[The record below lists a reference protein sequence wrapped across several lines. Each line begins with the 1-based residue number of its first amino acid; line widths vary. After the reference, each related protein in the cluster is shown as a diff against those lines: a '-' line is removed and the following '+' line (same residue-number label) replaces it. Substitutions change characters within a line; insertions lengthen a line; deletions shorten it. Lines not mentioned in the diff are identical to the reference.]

1 MDLFES
7 ASEAPRMDDPLADRM
22 RPTQVSEI
30 VGQQHILGPGK
41 LLRRL
46 LENDRVPSLI
56 LWGPPGTGK
65 TTIAQLVARTTQAH
79 FEALSA
85 VLSGVADL
93 RKVLAEAKRRRGY
106 HGERTILFV
115 DEIHRWS
122 KSQQDALLDAV
133 EKGVVTLVGATT
145 ENPSFE
151 LNAAL
156 LSRCRVFVLESL
168 EQSDIVAVLRRAI
181 GDHERGLGRENLE
194 IADEALEIIARG
206 SFGDARRA
214 LSALEVAAKDA
225 LTSTGK
231 LTVEQ
236 AEEALQ
242 HKALLYDK
250 AGDAH
255 YGVVSAFIKSM
266 RGSDPD
272 AAAYYLVRMLES
284 GEDPRFV
291 LRRMVIFASEDVGN
305 ADPQALSVAV
315 NALQA
320 FEFVGL
326 PEGVL
331 PLTQCAVYLATAPKS
346 NSALTTYSAAR
357 REVRQ
362 SGPLPVPKK
371 LLNATT
377 GLQKQIGHGEKYR
390 YPHDLGGLVPG
401 ETYLPEPLV
410 GRRFYE
416 PSNQGHEAV
425 IQSRL
430 QAQVQKSDARDRT
443 TDLRPDSAAHPH
455 RSPKD

>member
-1 MDLFES
+1 MDLFEAAAVS
-7 ASEAPRMDDPLADRM
+7 PRPDDPLADRM
-22 RPTQVSEI
+22 RPGTLDEVL
-30 VGQQHILGPGK
+30 GQSHLIGPGK

-46 LENDRVPSLI
+46 LESDRVPSMV

-65 TTIAQLVARTTQAH
+65 TTLARLVAGYTRAH

-93 RKVLAEAKRRRGY
+93 RKVLAEAKRRRGH

-133 EKGVVTLVGATT
+133 EKGLVTLVGATT

-151 LNAAL
+151 LNGAL
-156 LSRCRVFVLESL
+156 LSRCRVFVLEPL
-168 EQSDIVAVLRRAI
+168 TDADLVAAARRALE
-181 GDHERGLGRENLE
+181 DPERGFGRTPIEV
-194 IADEALEIIARG
+194 DDDALVTLAHG

-214 LSALEVAAKDA
+214 LSALEVAATEA
-225 LTSTGK
+225 LANPPARITI
-231 LTVEQ
+231 ERIQ
-236 AEEALQ
+236 EALQ

-284 GEDPRFV
+284 GEDPRFI

-305 ADPQALSVAV
+305 ADPQALTVATA
-315 NALQA
+315 ALQS
-320 FEFVGL
+320 FEFIGL

-346 NSALTTYSAAR
+346 NTALTTYSAAR
-357 REVRQ
+357 KDVRDH
-362 SGPLPVPKK
+362 GPLPVPKK

-377 GLQKQIGHGEKYR
+377 GLQRKMGHGDQYK
-390 YPHDLGGLVPG
+390 YPHDLGGLAPG
-401 ETYLPEPLV
+401 ETYLPESLV
-410 GRRFYE
+410 GRRYYH
-416 PSNQGHEAV
+416 PSDHGHEAT
-425 IQSRL
+425 IRSRL
-430 QAQVQKSDARDRT
+430 EDWRRN
-443 TDLRPDSAAHPH
+443 
-455 RSPKD
+455 KDET

>member
-1 MDLFES
+1 MDLFE
-7 ASEAPRMDDPLADRM
+7 AAADAPKPFDPLADRM
-22 RPTQVSEI
+22 RPTRLDEV

-46 LENDRVPSLI
+46 LENDHIPSLVF
-56 LWGPPGTGK
+56 WGPPGTGK
-65 TTIAQLVARTTQAH
+65 TTLARLVARYTRAS

-93 RKVLAEAKRRRGY
+93 RKVLAEAKRRRAH

-133 EKGVVTLVGATT
+133 EKGIVTLVGATT

-156 LSRCRVFVLESL
+156 LSRCRVFVLERL
-168 EQSDIVAVLRRAI
+168 EDEDLTLLARRTLADK
-181 GDHERGLGRENLE
+181 GRGLGKDGIE
-194 IADEALEIIARG
+194 IDDDALKALVSG
-206 SFGDARRA
+206 SFGDARRM

-225 LTSTGK
+225 LTASSEATARID
-231 LTVEQ
+231 LQRVQ
-236 AEEALQ
+236 DALQ
-242 HKALLYDK
+242 HKALVYDK

-272 AAAYYLVRMLES
+272 AAAYYLTRMLES
-284 GEDPRFV
+284 GEDPRFI

-305 ADPQALSVAV
+305 ADPNALSVAV
-315 NALQA
+315 NAQRS
-320 FEFVGL
+320 FDFIGL

-357 REVRQ
+357 KAVMAT
-362 SGPLPVPKK
+362 GPLPVPKK
-371 LLNATT
+371 LLNATS
-377 GLQKQIGHGEKYR
+377 GLQRKMGYGEKYR
-390 YPHDLGGLVPG
+390 YPHDLGGLAPG
-401 ETYLPEPLV
+401 ETYLPDSLV
-410 GRRFYE
+410 GQRFYQPSPHGYEAQIKARLEQWQKEADKAEE
-416 PSNQGHEAV
+416 PESE
-425 IQSRL
+425 
-430 QAQVQKSDARDRT
+430 
-443 TDLRPDSAAHPH
+443 
-455 RSPKD
+455 